1 MRKNRSLVVL
11 LLGFSLTLCQV
22 GYPAGQNNVKL
33 SKKFSAIE
41 RPARQNELKA
51 SFYYSPNIAIKGK
64 GIRFYDVSS
73 GEPDSWCWSFGDGDF
88 SYERNPR
95 HKYLNATVYFV
106 TLQVRRNDK
115 ISQAHS
121 AILVKSTANSISDE
135 LKANFVFEP
144 ENPQAG
150 MPVRF
155 YDVSTGNPNKWT
167 WQFGYFDYSF
177 LKQPVKT
184 FLYEGN
190 YKVTLTVANESGS
203 DRVSKYIEIGA
214 SPANIITASS
224 CALADVQAA
233 IAMAKAGDT
242 VVVPNGTAV
251 WNSQLIINKG
261 IILKAQSKGGVRITS
276 GYSYS
281 SNNILDTPLYLIV
294 YNPTLPSNNEP
305 FRITGF
311 VFDLADKIAWLMI
324 KNPSVIPI
332 NKIRLDNNNIY
343 NYRSLLMHLWGTVYG
358 VMDNNVVEGGVSW
371 GLIRIDG
378 DDINTWNNL
387 TFEYGTADNF
397 YFEDNNFTATDD
409 TMFFYGDMGGRYCAR
424 YNQIRL
430 SKPYYGMYPFADMHG
445 NIPSAWSGTMG
456 AEVYENTIGVGSKGC
471 DLMDIRGGKALVYN
485 NRVTTSSS
493 DFFVQ
498 IREEYSDSSGPG
510 PARSPI
516 SGQPQHVSDSYFWGN
531 RRNNSYSPGVN
542 IQTLDYS
549 GTEGVVPREDIH
561 YWLEKSNFTGSS
573 GIGVGLLSMRPA
585 VCTKEGVGWWATDE
599 NKLYRWHNGQ
609 WELYYVPYTYPH
621 PLRKLLS
628 E

>member
-1 MRKNRSLVVL
+1 L
-11 LLGFSLTLCQV
+11 
-22 GYPAGQNNVKL
+22 A
-33 SKKFSAIE
+33 
-41 RPARQNELKA
+41 
-51 SFYYSPNIAIKGK
+51 
-64 GIRFYDVSS
+64 
-73 GEPDSWCWSFGDGDF
+73 
-88 SYERNPR
+88 
-95 HKYLNATVYFV
+95 
-106 TLQVRRNDK
+106 
-115 ISQAHS
+115 
-121 AILVKSTANSISDE
+121 ISDGT
-135 LKANFVFEP
+135 NS
-144 ENPQAG
+144 
-150 MPVRF
+150 
-155 YDVSTGNPNKWT
+155 STKNK
-167 WQFGYFDYSF
+167 S
-177 LKQPVKT
+177 
-184 FLYEGN
+184 
-190 YKVTLTVANESGS
+190 LTVASS
-203 DRVSKYIEIGA
+203 SSSKV
-214 SPANIITASS
+214 ITASS

-609 WELYYVPYTYPH
+609 WELYYTPYPYPH
-621 PLRKLLS
+621 PLRITLGD
-628 E
+628 